1 MRKND
6 TPHALRRG
14 SFIKIAVSS
23 TAMTHLFMGEIMY
36 ISYVTYALIVL
47 LLLWGGKFARGK
59 GVFHEDSASLE
70 VTKCLRGFAA
80 LGVILHHIS
89 QEQAFQMLGK
99 SYGKGALGIFVNAGF
114 FFVAI
119 FFFCSGFGLIKS
131 LETKENYL
139 EGFLKKRVLKA
150 ILIPFYVNAILFGLF
165 RFASGEK
172 LPLPQWIAG
181 LLGLTLL
188 NYYAWY
194 PVVLTLLYIAFYFIF
209 KHIKNRKICFALM
222 FTVIFLQGVFFC
234 FNGHFAWWAGEP
246 NWWVVPGA
254 LQNAVWWKHPSV
266 IWFFG
271 EWWVNSSIA
280 FFIGMIFAANEE
292 KIRNWF
298 KKLYWLKL
306 LCSIALFVAFH
317 MLSGFLQGKFGY
329 WTEWAGNGPGI
340 LNKFICY
347 LGQLP
352 QVTMFVITLFAVML
366 VYHAENPV
374 LRFFGGISYETYMMN
389 LAAIT
394 VFRFLI
400 YNGRS
405 PLYKA
410 GNYNIALY
418 AVCVLVA
425 SIVLGL
431 LFKLLNKLVYKLFKL

>member
-1 MRKND
+1 M
-6 TPHALRRG
+6 
-14 SFIKIAVSS
+14 FICA
-23 TAMTHLFMGEIMY
+23 AFMGEIMY
-36 ISYVTYALIVL
+36 ISYVTYALVVL

-139 EGFLKKRVLKA
+139 DGFLKKRVLKA

-172 LPLPQWIAG
+172 LMPAQWLTGI
-181 LLGLTLL
+181 LGLTML
-188 NYYAWY
+188 NEYAWY
-194 PVVLTLLYIAFYFIF
+194 PVVLTFLYLAFYFIF
-209 KHIKNRKICFALM
+209 KYIKNRKICFALM
-222 FTVIFLQGVFFC
+222 LVVILLQGVFFC
-234 FNGHFAWWAGEP
+234 FNGHFAWWADKP
-246 NWWVVPGA
+246 NWWLVPGA
-254 LQNAVWWKHPSV
+254 FQKAKWWMQQKVFWLS
-266 IWFFG
+266 G
-271 EWWVNSSIA
+271 EWWVNSSPA
-280 FFIGMIFAANEE
+280 FFIGMVFAAKEE

-306 LCSIALFVAFH
+306 VCCIVLFVAFH
-317 MLSGFLQGKFGY
+317 MLAGLLQWKFGY
-329 WTEWAGNGPGI
+329 WTEWSGNGPGI
-340 LNKFICY
+340 LNKFVSY

-352 QVTMFVITLFAVML
+352 QVSMFVIMLFAVML
-366 VYHAENPV
+366 VYYVQNPV
-374 LRFFGGISYETYMMN
+374 LRFMGGISYEAYMMN
-389 LAAIT
+389 LIAII

-400 YNGRS
+400 YRGRN

-410 GNYNIALY
+410 GNYNLAVYAL
-418 AVCVLVA
+418 CVLAA
-425 SIVLGL
+425 SIALGL

>member
-1 MRKND
+1 
-6 TPHALRRG
+6 
-14 SFIKIAVSS
+14 
-23 TAMTHLFMGEIMY
+23 MY
-36 ISYVTYALIVL
+36 ISYVTYALVLL
-47 LLLWGGKFARGK
+47 LLLWGGKLARGK
-59 GVFHEDSASLE
+59 GTFHEDSTSLE
-70 VTKCLRGFAA
+70 VTKALRGFAA

-89 QEQAFQMLGK
+89 QEHAFQVSAGQGHHGEL
-99 SYGKGALGIFVNAGF
+99 SIFVNAGF

-131 LETKENYL
+131 LDTKENYL

-150 ILIPFYVNAILFGLF
+150 ILIPFYVNAVLFAIFGL
-165 RFASGEK
+165 AGGYD
-172 LPLPQWIAG
+172 LPPLRLIAG

-209 KHIKNRKICFALM
+209 KHVKNRKVCFALM
-222 FTVIFLQGVFFC
+222 FAVIFLQGVFFC

-246 NWWVVPGA
+246 NWWLVPGA
-254 LQNAVWWKHPSV
+254 LQNAVWWKQSGV

-280 FFIGMIFAANEE
+280 FFIGMVFAANEE

-298 KKLYWLKL
+298 KKLYLLKL
-306 LCSIALFVAFH
+306 LCCIALFVAFH
-317 MLSGFLQGKFGY
+317 MLAGFLQWKFGY
-329 WTEWAGNGPGI
+329 WSEWSGKGPGI
-340 LNKFICY
+340 LNKFISY

-352 QVTMFVITLFAVML
+352 QVSMFVIMLFAIML
-366 VYHAENPV
+366 VYHVQNPV
-374 LRFFGGISYETYMMN
+374 LKFMGNISYETYMMN
-389 LAAIT
+389 LVAIT

-410 GNYNIALY
+410 GNYNLALY
-418 AVCVLVA
+418 EVCVLA
-425 SIVLGL
+425 STIVLAL

>member
-1 MRKND
+1 M
-6 TPHALRRG
+6 A
-14 SFIKIAVSS
+14 
-23 TAMTHLFMGEIMY
+23 HLFIGEIMY
-36 ISYVTYALIVL
+36 ISYVTYALVVL
-47 LLLWGGKFARGK
+47 LLLWGGKLARGK
-59 GVFHEDSASLE
+59 GTFHEDSTSLE
-70 VTKCLRGFAA
+70 VTKSLRGFAA

-139 EGFLKKRVLKA
+139 EGFLKKRVFKA

-172 LPLPQWIAG
+172 LPLSQWIAG

-194 PVVLTLLYIAFYFIF
+194 PVVLTLLYIVFFFIF
-209 KHIKNRKICFALM
+209 KYVKNRKICFTLM
-222 FTVIFLQGVFFC
+222 FAVIFLQGVFFC

-254 LQNAVWWKHPSV
+254 LQNAVWWKQPGV

-280 FFIGMIFAANEE
+280 FFIGMVFAANEE
-292 KIRNWF
+292 KIRDWF
-298 KKLYWLKL
+298 KKLYLLKL
-306 LCSIALFVAFH
+306 LCCIVLLVAFC
-317 MLSGFLQGKFGY
+317 MLSDFLQKKFGY

-374 LRFFGGISYETYMMN
+374 SHFFGGISYETYMMN

-405 PLYKA
+405 PLYKG
-410 GNYNIALY
+410 GNYNLVLY
-418 AVCVLVA
+418 EVCVIV
-425 SIVLGL
+425 STIVLAL

>member
-1 MRKND
+1 
-6 TPHALRRG
+6 
-14 SFIKIAVSS
+14 
-23 TAMTHLFMGEIMY
+23 MY
-36 ISYVTYALIVL
+36 ISYVTYALVLL
-47 LLLWGGKFARGK
+47 LLLWGGKLARGK
-59 GVFHEDSASLE
+59 GTFHEDSTSLE
-70 VTKCLRGFAA
+70 VTKALRGFAA

-89 QEQAFQMLGK
+89 QEHAFQVSAGQGHHGEL
-99 SYGKGALGIFVNAGF
+99 SIFVNAGF

-131 LETKENYL
+131 LDTKENYL
-139 EGFLKKRVLKA
+139 EGFLKKRVFKA
-150 ILIPFYVNAILFGLF
+150 ILIPFYVNAVLFAIFGL
-165 RFASGEK
+165 AGGYD
-172 LPLPQWIAG
+172 LPPLRLIAG

-209 KHIKNRKICFALM
+209 KHVKNRKVCFALM
-222 FTVIFLQGVFFC
+222 FAVIFLQGVFFC

-254 LQNAVWWKHPSV
+254 LQNAVWWKQSGV

-280 FFIGMIFAANEE
+280 FFIGMVFAANEE

-298 KKLYWLKL
+298 KKLYLLKL
-306 LCSIALFVAFH
+306 LFCIALFVAFH
-317 MLSGFLQGKFGY
+317 MLAGFLQWKFGY
-329 WTEWAGNGPGI
+329 WSEWAGKGPGI
-340 LNKFICY
+340 LNKFISY

-352 QVTMFVITLFAVML
+352 QVSMFVIMLFAIML
-366 VYHAENPV
+366 VYHVQNPV
-374 LRFFGGISYETYMMN
+374 LKFMGNISYETYMMN
-389 LAAIT
+389 LVAIT

-410 GNYNIALY
+410 GNYNLALY
-418 AVCVLVA
+418 EVCVLA
-425 SIVLGL
+425 STIVLAL

>member
-1 MRKND
+1 MV
-6 TPHALRRG
+6 LG
-14 SFIKIAVSS
+14 
-23 TAMTHLFMGEIMY
+23 GIMY
-36 ISYVTYALIVL
+36 ISYVTYALVVV
-47 LLLWGGKFARGK
+47 LLLWGGKLARGK
-59 GVFHEDSASLE
+59 GNLHEDSTSLE
-70 VTKCLRGFAA
+70 VTKSLRGFAA

-89 QEQAFQMLGK
+89 QEQAFQMSAGQGHHGEL
-99 SYGKGALGIFVNAGF
+99 SIFVNAGF
-114 FFVAI
+114 FFVAV

-131 LETKENYL
+131 LDTKENYL
-139 EGFLKKRVLKA
+139 EGFLKKRVFKA
-150 ILIPFYVNAILFGLF
+150 ILIPFYVNAVLFAIFGI
-165 RFASGEK
+165 AGGYD
-172 LPLPQWIAG
+172 LPPLRLIAG

-209 KHIKNRKICFALM
+209 KNVKNRKLCFTLM
-222 FTVIFLQGVFFC
+222 FLVIFLQGVFFC

-254 LQNAVWWKHPSV
+254 VQNAVWWKQPGV

-280 FFIGMIFAANEE
+280 FFIGMVFAANEE
-292 KIRNWF
+292 QIRGWF
-298 KKLYWLKL
+298 KKLYLLKL
-306 LCSIALFVAFH
+306 LCCIVLLVAFH
-317 MLSGFLQGKFGY
+317 ILSGFLQGKFGY
-329 WTEWAGNGPGI
+329 WSEWAGNGPGI

-347 LGQLP
+347 LGQFP

-374 LRFFGGISYETYMMN
+374 LRFFGSISYETYMMN
-389 LAAIT
+389 LVAIT

-410 GNYNIALY
+410 GNYNLVLYEVCVIASTIAL
-418 AVCVLVA
+418 A
-425 SIVLGL
+425 L

>member
-1 MRKND
+1 
-6 TPHALRRG
+6 
-14 SFIKIAVSS
+14 
-23 TAMTHLFMGEIMY
+23 MY
-36 ISYVTYALIVL
+36 ISYVTYALVLL
-47 LLLWGGKFARGK
+47 LLLWGGKLARGK
-59 GVFHEDSASLE
+59 GTFHEDSTSLE
-70 VTKCLRGFAA
+70 VTKALRGFAA

-89 QEQAFQMLGK
+89 QEHAFQVSAGQGHHGEL
-99 SYGKGALGIFVNAGF
+99 SIFVNAGF

-131 LETKENYL
+131 LDTKENYL

-150 ILIPFYVNAILFGLF
+150 ILIPFYVNAVLFAIFGL
-165 RFASGEK
+165 AGGYD
-172 LPLPQWIAG
+172 LPPLRLIAG

-209 KHIKNRKICFALM
+209 KYVKNRKVCFALM
-222 FTVIFLQGVFFC
+222 FAVIFLQGVFFC

-254 LQNAVWWKHPSV
+254 LQNAVWWKQSGV

-280 FFIGMIFAANEE
+280 FFIGMVFAANEE

-298 KKLYWLKL
+298 KKLYLLKL
-306 LCSIALFVAFH
+306 LCCIALFVAFH
-317 MLSGFLQGKFGY
+317 MLAGFLQWKFGY
-329 WTEWAGNGPGI
+329 WSEWAGKGPGI
-340 LNKFICY
+340 LNKFISY

-352 QVTMFVITLFAVML
+352 QVSMFVIMLFAIML
-366 VYHAENPV
+366 VYHVQNPV
-374 LRFFGGISYETYMMN
+374 LKFMGNISYETYMMN
-389 LAAIT
+389 LVAIT

-410 GNYNIALY
+410 GNYNLALY
-418 AVCVLVA
+418 EVCVLA
-425 SIVLGL
+425 STIVLAL